1 MKRTILFSLI
11 IVGLLLAGT
20 HAFGWSGGPGM
31 RGAQDCSPRTAQR
44 MTDEQRQQRQ
54 ETQHQKMAVILD
66 LNDSQ
71 QQQLQTLR
79 GQRQQ
84 QQQALR
90 TEMQSSRNQLRELA
104 RANDADEAKISAAAQ
119 KHAELKTRMMV
130 DGAKHRQQIAAVL
143 TPEQQQKFEQLRE
156 LKGDNSYG
164 KRGQNRNCPAGDC
177 TPGNKSER
185 RGGQGPRI

>member
-31 RGAQDCSPRTAQR
+31 RGGQDCNQR
-44 MTDEQRQQRQ
+44 GTQRVSDEERQQRQ
-54 ETQHQKMAVILD
+54 EMQHQKMAVILD

-79 GQRQQ
+79 EQRQQ

-90 TEMQSSRNQLRELA
+90 TEMQASRDQLREVA

-130 DGAKHRQQIAAVL
+130 DGAKYRQQIAAVL

-164 KRGQNRNCPAGDC
+164 KRGQNRNCSAGDC
-177 TPGNKSER
+177 TPGNRSER